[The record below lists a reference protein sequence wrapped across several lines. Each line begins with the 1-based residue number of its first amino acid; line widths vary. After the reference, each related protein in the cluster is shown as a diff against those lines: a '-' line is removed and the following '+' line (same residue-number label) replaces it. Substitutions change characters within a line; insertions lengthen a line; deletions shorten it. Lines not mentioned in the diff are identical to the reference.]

1 MDNLKKRGVDP
12 PSCGAAWSPSG
23 HFCAQEPI
31 ARIKMLG
38 KDAEV
43 SSHFSVGLHKGSEDS
58 GSAGM
63 ASAGPETKK
72 ANFVQ
77 S

>member
-1 MDNLKKRGVDP
+1 
-12 PSCGAAWSPSG
+12 
-23 HFCAQEPI
+23 
-31 ARIKMLG
+31 MLG

>member
-1 MDNLKKRGVDP
+1 MELPGVHQGI
-12 PSCGAAWSPSG
+12 SVHRS
-23 HFCAQEPI
+23 QLL
-31 ARIKMLG
+31 RIKMLG

>member
-1 MDNLKKRGVDP
+1 MELPGVHQGI
-12 PSCGAAWSPSG
+12 SVHRS
-23 HFCAQEPI
+23 QLL
-31 ARIKMLG
+31 RMKMLG
-38 KDAEV
+38 KGAEV
-43 SSHFSVGLHKGSEDS
+43 SSHFSVGLYKVSEDS

-63 ASAGPETKK
+63 AGASTETKK